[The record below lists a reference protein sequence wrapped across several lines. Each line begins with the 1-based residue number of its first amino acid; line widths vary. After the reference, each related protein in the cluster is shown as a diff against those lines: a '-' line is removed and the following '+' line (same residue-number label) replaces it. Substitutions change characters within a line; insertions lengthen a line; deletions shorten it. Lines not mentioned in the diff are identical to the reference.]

1 MASFGDKSPICM
13 AWTGRHTLNI
23 AVLKA
28 DFTKDMIDNIKSSVG
43 YQVFFV
49 VQHVLNDSFGLI

>member
-1 MASFGDKSPICM
+1 MDRQTYPEYCG
-13 AWTGRHTLNI
+13 
-23 AVLKA
+23 LKA